1 VPDLISFP
9 QVISSL
15 GKITLQ
21 AFLHGISSFS
31 MISYLQQGLLEPPVL
46 SVDREMVFFH
56 AFILGKALMK
66 VNSLTFGGL
75 YLALFCR

>member
-1 VPDLISFP
+1 
-9 QVISSL
+9 
-15 GKITLQ
+15 
-21 AFLHGISSFS
+21 

>member
-1 VPDLISFP
+1 
-9 QVISSL
+9 
-15 GKITLQ
+15 
-21 AFLHGISSFS
+21 
-31 MISYLQQGLLEPPVL
+31 VL
-46 SVDREMVFFH
+46 SVDREMVFSH